1 MMLPLSVTA
10 ERGFMAYRRVS
21 IVDAAGRVVAQL
33 VQPRDAA
40 LLVEIINSVM
50 RVDDQADGCTEP
62 AGCGDAAAGGSVEG
76 ERVEHREGG

>member
-21 IVDAAGRVVAQL
+21 LVDASGRVVAGE
-33 VQPRDAA
+33 VRPADAA
-40 LLVEIINSVM
+40 LLVEIVNCVM

-62 AGCGDAAAGGSVEG
+62 AGCGDAAAGGAVEG
-76 ERVEHREGG
+76 QRVEHREGG

>member
-33 VQPRDAA
+33 VQPKDAA
-40 LLVEIINSVM
+40 LLVEIVNCVM
-50 RVDDQADGCTEP
+50 RVDDPAKDGP
-62 AGCGDAAAGGSVEG
+62 QGDAGSG
-76 ERVEHREGG
+76 DRPPG